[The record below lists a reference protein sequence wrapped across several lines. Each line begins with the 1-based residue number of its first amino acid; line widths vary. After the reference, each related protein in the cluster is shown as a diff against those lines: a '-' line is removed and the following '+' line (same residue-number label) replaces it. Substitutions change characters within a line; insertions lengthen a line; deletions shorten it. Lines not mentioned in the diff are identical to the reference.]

1 MEIIIIVNASSHRS
15 FYHGFLVLN
24 LVIRRLKA
32 RLKILTLRKPII
44 LPVQIP
50 SSVNVDVDVNP
61 VNYAMIAGLSVASF
75 IIMIL
80 VVVLIVQCYAFYC
93 RRHCMMT
100 EGPRYRVVTETTVND
115 DL

>member
-15 FYHGFLVLN
+15 FYHSFLVLN

-44 LPVQIP
+44 LPVQIQ
-50 SSVNVDVDVNP
+50 SFVTSVNF
-61 VNYAMIAGLSVASF
+61 AIMAGLSVASF
-75 IIMIL
+75 IILIL